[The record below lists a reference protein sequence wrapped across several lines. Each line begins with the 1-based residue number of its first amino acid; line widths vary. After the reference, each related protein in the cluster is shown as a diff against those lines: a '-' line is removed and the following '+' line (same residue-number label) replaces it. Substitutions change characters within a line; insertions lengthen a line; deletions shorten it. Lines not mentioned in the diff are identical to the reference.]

1 LSPAAS
7 GRGYGRC
14 CCSTAASHPN
24 GPYWSVVR
32 SYARCSGLDSLAGPL
47 TLGALAATDH
57 PVHLIAAARGAH
69 DRAGPFLSDAA
80 LTAGRSQLPR
90 LTTERA
96 DVNHLTLLFDP
107 LVPKA
112 IV

>member
-1 LSPAAS
+1 VERA
-7 GRGYGRC
+7 GD
-14 CCSTAASHPN
+14 
-24 GPYWSVVR
+24 GP
-32 SYARCSGLDSLAGPL
+32 GPP

-69 DRAGPFLSDAA
+69 DGAGPFLSDAA
-80 LTAGRSQLPR
+80 LAAGRAELPR

-96 DVNHLTLLFDP
+96 DANHLTLLFDP
-107 LVPKA
+107 AVPNA